1 MQDMFVVVFS
11 EWEPYDTSTI
21 FLLVLTHLQ
30 KCGGRTEEDL
40 SASVPV
46 RSLLKCLL
54 GEHLGW
60 CFVVLGCA
68 FVNTN
73 HSEQVQG
80 NGAAD
85 K

>member
-1 MQDMFVVVFS
+1 MWLFFS

-30 KCGGRTEEDL
+30 KRGGRTEEDL
-40 SASVPV
+40 SASASVPV

-60 CFVVLGCA
+60 FFVALGCA